1 MSRNPSLAEVVN
13 LATETAL
20 ETLYVSLPGR
30 VTRYDAATQEAD
42 VQPIPRV
49 RYTAE
54 SGEAVVED
62 LPVVPSVPVIF
73 PGGGGFTVT
82 FPISVGD
89 TVLLVFSGASMDKW
103 LTANTDDSLDPET
116 HARHSLADAVAIPG
130 LKNFRR
136 PRSSAPTDHVRIGI
150 DGADSQGVGLGDAL
164 DEYVNGSTPSPLTD
178 TSCLRGFLA
187 AVAVVVN
194 GVSPGTV
201 PASGPDAPGAL
212 SSATVKVTD

>member
-20 ETLYVSLPGR
+20 EGIYISLPGR
-30 VTRYDAATQEAD
+30 VTRYNAATQEVD

-54 SGEAVVED
+54 SGEAIVED
-62 LPVVPSVPVIF
+62 LPVVPSAPVIF

-89 TVLLVFSGASMDKW
+89 TVLLVFSGVSLDKW
-103 LTANTDDSLDPET
+103 LHANTDDSLDPET
-116 HARHSLADAVAIPG
+116 HARHSFADAVAIPG

-136 PRSSAPTDHVRIGI
+136 PRTSAPTDHVRIGT
-150 DGADSQGVGLGDAL
+150 DGATAQGVGLGENADAWAATVKSWAAKVELAL
-164 DEYVNGSTPSPLTD
+164 DGLGAVITPPLASP
-178 TSCLRGFLA
+178 
-187 AVAVVVN
+187 
-194 GVSPGTV
+194 
-201 PASGPDAPGAL
+201 PDL
-212 SSATVKVTD
+212 SSSTVKVTS